1 MKKILTII
9 LVLAMILS
17 FGACGKESASDKG
30 KSSGMENPMT
40 TYTSL
45 EDINKQYNVHLM
57 KPAIAGVS
65 NESFYG
71 IDSEQFGVAE
81 YDFTAG
87 GYNYCF
93 RATADTFD
101 DISGIYGDNGTIF
114 YTEAQGEPE
123 EDMMVI
129 RDDLKAAR
137 WFIGEKQYVF
147 SVNDNGEMEEET
159 FKNIVAEMK
168 ALSDD
173 RAASGIE
180 NFVGS
185 YYDSYSQR
193 ASLDITANDDE
204 TLHLLVSWGSSAS
217 ETDQWKMNAT
227 YTPDGALYYT
237 DGVHSR
243 IVFPDDPNAKEEI
256 TVIEENQ
263 IGSFTVFDDGQI
275 AWMGA
280 TDEDCKECVFEK
292 ASLN

>member
-1 MKKILTII
+1 MKKLLTII
-9 LVLAMILS
+9 LTLAMIIS
-17 FGACGKESASDKG
+17 FAACGKEAESENNNIAGLK
-30 KSSGMENPMT
+30 NPMT

-45 EDINKQYNVHLM
+45 DEINTKYNVHLV
-57 KPAIAGVS
+57 KPGIAGIS
-65 NESFYG
+65 DETFYG
-71 IDSEQFGVAE
+71 IDSEQYGIAQYNFV
-81 YDFTAG
+81 AG

-93 RATADTFD
+93 RATAATFD
-101 DISGIYGDNGTIF
+101 DISGIYGDNETIF

-129 RDDLKAAR
+129 LDNLKAAR
-137 WFIGEKQYVF
+137 WFIGEKQYVL
-147 SVNDNGEMEEET
+147 SVTDNGGMEEET

-173 RAASGIE
+173 KEPSGIE

-185 YYDSYSQR
+185 YYDSFSQR
-193 ASLDITANDDE
+193 ASLDITANEDG
-204 TLHLLVSWGSSAS
+204 TLHLLVNWGSSAT
-217 ETDQWKMNAT
+217 ETDQWEMNAA

-243 IVFPDDPNAKEEI
+243 IVLSDDPNAEEEV
-256 TVIEENQ
+256 TTIEENQ

-280 TDEDCKECVFEK
+280 SDENCKECVFEK
-292 ASLN
+292 ENLN

>member
-1 MKKILTII
+1 MRKLLTII
-9 LVLAMILS
+9 LTLAMIIS
-17 FGACGKESASDKG
+17 FGACGKDAASEKNEFAG
-30 KSSGMENPMT
+30 LQNPMT
-40 TYTSL
+40 SYTSL
-45 EDINKQYNVHLM
+45 EDINTKYNVHLM
-57 KPAIAGVS
+57 KPGIAGVS
-65 NESFYG
+65 DESFYG
-71 IDSEQFGVAE
+71 IDSEQYGIAQYNFV
-81 YDFTAG
+81 AG
-87 GYNYCF
+87 GYEYCF

-101 DISGIYGDNGTIF
+101 DISGIYNGEQTIF

-123 EDMMVI
+123 EDMLVVL
-129 RDDLKAAR
+129 DNLKAAR
-137 WFIGEKQYVF
+137 WFIGEKQYVL

-159 FKNIVAEMK
+159 FKGIVAEMK

-173 RAASGIE
+173 RVASGIE
-180 NFVGS
+180 SFIGS

-193 ASLDITANDDE
+193 ASLDITANDDG
-204 TLHLLVSWGSSAS
+204 TLHLLVNWGSSAS
-217 ETDQWKMNAT
+217 ETDQWEMNAE

-243 IVFPDDPNAKEEI
+243 IIFPDDANEEVTI
-256 TVIEENQ
+256 IEENQ